1 MSKEFERSVAGLT
14 KRFALLV
21 LVGVILLSCV
31 YKTELGLFRAAGAAD
46 SFPVHNVNTGLNYSS
61 IQAAV
66 DASETLDGHTV
77 LVDAGTYA
85 EHLVVNKSLAIIGGG
100 RDRTII
106 DGGGGGYVVHVVADN
121 VLIRGFEVGHGLFG
135 VFVDQSDN
143 CVLSDNSVTGIGV
156 DFQDYAVYVYYSQNC
171 TIVRNTVGP
180 NNASGV
186 LVTNSMGFTL
196 SENRAVGNG
205 GYGLNANAS
214 MNGLISWND
223 AVDNYYDGIG
233 LGRGSTNCTVFGNNV
248 TNNAVWG
255 IWLDSDS
262 FDNLIYDNTIAK
274 NGNQLSVNLANHWD
288 NGVEGNYWSNYVG
301 ADLDKNGIID
311 EPFVISDVNIDN
323 YPLAGEFRSFETVYG
338 YRVNVVSNST
348 IDGFSFFEPNGTI
361 RFATQQ
367 SETSQDYGFFRVSIP
382 HGLMIGPYNVTIDEK
397 SPIYANYS
405 LYDDGDSSWM
415 FFNFQNLTGEVSVQG
430 IDRTIPTVSVILP
443 QSKTYD
449 TSNVPLVFVLDDL
462 PSWMAYSL
470 DGQGN
475 VTIDG
480 NITIE
485 GVSNGT
491 HYVRVYSRDY
501 AGNTGA
507 SNTVYFSVNIPGTPF
522 VYWALLVV
530 AIVAVVLLSVFVL
543 RRRSKNKT
551 KPSR

>member
-1 MSKEFERSVAGLT
+1 MKKIV
-14 KRFALLV
+14 LLM
-21 LVGVILLSCV
+21 LVGVILVSCL
-31 YKTELGLFRAAGAAD
+31 YQTELGFFRAAGAAD
-46 SFPVHNVNTGLNYSS
+46 SFPVHNVNTGLNYPT
-61 IQAAV
+61 IQKAI
-66 DASETLDGHTV
+66 DANETLDGHTV
-77 LVDAGTYA
+77 LVDAGTYV

-106 DGGGGGYVVHVVADN
+106 DGGGGGYVVHVVADD
-121 VLIRGFEVGHGLFG
+121 VLIKGFDVRHGLFG

-171 TIVRNTVGP
+171 TIKRNIVGP
-180 NNASGV
+180 NSASGV
-186 LVTNSMGFTL
+186 LVTNSEGFTI
-196 SENRAVGNG
+196 SENRAVDNS

-248 TNNAVWG
+248 TNNVVWG

-262 FDNLIYDNTIAK
+262 FDNLIYDNDIIR
-274 NGNQLSVNLANHWD
+274 NGIQVSVNLANRWD
-288 NGVEGNYWSNYVG
+288 NGFEGNYWSNYYG
-301 ADLDKNGIID
+301 ADSDRNGIID
-311 EPFVISDVNIDN
+311 EPLVISDVNIDN
-323 YPLAGEFRSFETVYG
+323 HPLAGEFRSFGTVYE

-348 IDGFSFFEPNGTI
+348 VEDFSFFEPNGTI
-361 RFATQQ
+361 RFATQE
-367 SETSQDYGFFRVSIP
+367 SAASQDYGFFRVSIP

-397 SPIYANYS
+397 SPIYVNYT
-405 LYDDGDSSWM
+405 LYDDGDSRWI

-430 IDRTIPTVSVILP
+430 VDRTVPTVAVILP

-449 TSNVPLVFVLDDL
+449 TSNVLLVFVVNDP
-462 PSWMAYSL
+462 PSWMAYSM

-491 HYVRVYSRDY
+491 HYVTVYSRDF

-507 SNTVYFSVNIPGTPF
+507 SDTVYFSVNIPGTPF

-530 AIVAVVLLSVFVL
+530 AIVAVVLLSVFIL
-543 RRRSKNKT
+543 LRRSKNKT
-551 KPSR
+551 KPDH

>member
-1 MSKEFERSVAGLT
+1 VTGLT
-14 KRFALLV
+14 RFGVFV
-21 LVGVILLSCV
+21 LVAVVLFSCFCG
-31 YKTELGLFRAAGAAD
+31 TELDLFRAAGAAD
-46 SFPVHNVNTGLNYSS
+46 SSPVHNVNTGLNYSS

-100 RDRTII
+100 RDITVI
-106 DGGGGGYVVHVVADN
+106 DGGGAGYVVHIVAND
-121 VLIRGFEVGHGLFG
+121 VLVKGFEVKHGLFG
-135 VFVDQSDN
+135 IFVDHSDN
-143 CVLSDNSVTGIGV
+143 CVLSDNSVTGV
-156 DFQDYAVYVYYSQNC
+156 TDNYAVYAYYSQDC
-171 TIVRNTVGP
+171 TIRRNIVGP
-180 NNASGV
+180 NSASGV
-186 LVTNSMGFTL
+186 LVTNSEGFTI
-196 SENRAVGNG
+196 SENRAVDNG

-214 MNGLISWND
+214 MNGLISWNE
-223 AVDNYYDGIG
+223 AFNNSYDGIG
-233 LGRGSTNCTVFGNNV
+233 LGKGSNNCTVFANNV
-248 TNNAVWG
+248 TGNDFYG

-262 FDNLIYDNTIAK
+262 FDNLIYDNDIIK
-274 NGNQLSVNLANHWD
+274 NGMQVSVNLANRWD
-288 NGVEGNYWSNYVG
+288 NGVEGNFWSNYSG
-301 ADLDKNGIID
+301 ADSDMNGIID

-323 YPLAGEFRSFETVYG
+323 YPLAGEFRSFETAYS

-348 IDGFSFFEPNGTI
+348 VMDFSFFEPNGTI
-361 RFATQQ
+361 RFATQE
-367 SETSQDYGFFRVSIP
+367 SAASQDYGFFRVSIP

-397 SPIYANYS
+397 SPIYVNYT
-405 LYDDGDSSWM
+405 LYDDGDSRWI

-430 IDRTIPTVSVILP
+430 VDRTVPAVSVILP

-449 TSNVPLVFVLDDL
+449 TSNVLLVFVVNDP
-462 PSWMAYSL
+462 PSWMGYNL

-491 HYVRVYSRDY
+491 HYVTVYSRDF

-507 SNTVYFSVNIPGTPF
+507 SDTVYFSVNIPGTPF

-530 AIVAVVLLSVFVL
+530 AIVAVVLLSVFIL
-543 RRRSKNKT
+543 LRRSKNKT
-551 KPSR
+551 KPDH